1 MGRLGNDSITEK
13 TSAVKD
19 DLVLIGDSEN
29 EFASRELKLKQ
40 ILGIG
45 SPTRTAF
52 VDASFTDLGNPRFTT
67 VELALVWAR
76 AQSPTRT
83 NPVVVKCFLDGSNN
97 PLAVPSDEDYYD
109 LMDEGIRF
117 VSDFD
122 VWKDF
127 VMLGGT
133 LDANELLYTIDF
145 NEIPITIDFN

>member
-29 EFASRELKLKQ
+29 SFASRELKLKQ

-76 AQSPTRT
+76 AQTPTRT

-127 VMLGGT
+127 VSNGGN
-133 LDANELLYTIDF
+133 ANNDELLYDID
-145 NEIPITIDFN
+145 NENLTLDLVN

>member
-76 AQSPTRT
+76 AQTPTRT

-109 LMDEGIRF
+109 LLDEGIRF

-122 VWKDF
+122 PMKEV
-127 VMLGGT
+127 LTGGEIVESEFIYEVKES
-133 LDANELLYTIDF
+133 ELNIEVNL
-145 NEIPITIDFN
+145 

>member
-1 MGRLGNDSITEK
+1 MGRLGDGSIPTK
-13 TSAVKD
+13 SAVVKGD
-19 DLVLIGDSEN
+19 KIFVGDSEDGF
-29 EFASRELKLKQ
+29 ESKEVSAEGF
-40 ILGIG
+40 LGIG

-52 VDASFTDLGNPRFTT
+52 VDASFGDLGNPRFTT

-76 AQSPTRT
+76 TQTPTRT

-109 LMDEGIRF
+109 LLDEGIRF

-127 VMLGGT
+127 VSNGGNVNN
-133 LDANELLYTIDF
+133 DELLYDID
-145 NEIPITIDFN
+145 NENLTLDLVN